1 MAMPLSSK
9 FIGKVCC
16 GKCIIVES
24 FTDILK
30 ISIAGQFKTAGNF
43 LKWFNL
49 NCIIQILGIIV
60 PVMKNYMSLSDMCVY
75 SIPHSCPVFHNVY
88 FWLGSMIH
96 VLVLS
101 LVIAH
106 TTELIPCG
114 LSLSLDACKTF

>member
-1 MAMPLSSK
+1 MVMPLSSK

-16 GKCIIVES
+16 RKCIIVDS
-24 FTDILK
+24 FRDILK

-49 NCIIQILGIIV
+49 KCIIQILGIIV
-60 PVMKNYMSLSDMCVY
+60 PVMKNCMSLSDMCVY
-75 SIPHSCPVFHNVY
+75 SIPHSCRVFHNAY
-88 FWLGSMIH
+88 FWLGSMIQ

-106 TTELIPCG
+106 ATELIPCG